1 MVFPKIGVPQNE
13 WLRMENLIKMDD
25 LVSFPIIFG
34 NTIFFSN
41 DKDTFFWDILF
52 HMEWSGFPENAEL
65 AEVECGW
72 NQSTKTW

>member
-1 MVFPKIGVPQNE
+1 MTFIQPNGWRALIRLFFYGCFMVFPKIGVPQNE

-41 DKDTFFWDILF
+41 DKDTFF
-52 HMEWSGFPENAEL
+52 
-65 AEVECGW
+65 
-72 NQSTKTW
+72 